1 MNSESEP
8 HVIRS
13 VGFMGLEERARD
25 TEEMDNALL
34 LMIHEA
40 M

>member
-25 TEEMDNALL
+25 TEEMDNTLL
-34 LMIHEA
+34 SMIHEA

>member
-1 MNSESEP
+1 MDNESEP
-8 HVIRS
+8 HVIRR
-13 VGFMGLEERARD
+13 VGYMGLEERARD
-25 TEEMDNALL
+25 TEEMDSALL